1 MSHLLPLDG
10 SLSFWRGIA
19 DVGLMGEVLSSFRT
33 ELVAMLRGVEIR
45 SEKAILQEADAV
57 VLNSLSEMFGL
68 LDSVRRVL
76 DLRRSETDDNQQQV
90 HNALNGERM

>member
-1 MSHLLPLDG
+1 MCFVVS
-10 SLSFWRGIA
+10 
-19 DVGLMGEVLSSFRT
+19 
-33 ELVAMLRGVEIR
+33 
-45 SEKAILQEADAV
+45 DAV

-90 HNALNGERM
+90 HNALNGEIM